1 MTCYTDTFD
10 TQLGPFSVAVDDTG
24 AVIATAFGPRR
35 ALRGRL
41 PRCHLTGDIVRTAA
55 VRRQIEAYLV
65 GQRQT
70 FELKLAPAGT
80 PFQQQVWR
88 ALRKIPRGRTTTYG
102 ELAAK
107 LKRPGAAR
115 AVGRANATNPL
126 CVIVP
131 CHRVI
136 GAGGALTGYAFGVAR
151 KQKLLALEAASAVA

>member
-10 TQLGPFSVAVDDTG
+10 TKLGRFSVAVDATG
-24 AVIATAFGPRR
+24 AVIATAFGPGR
-35 ALRGRL
+35 ALRARQ
-41 PRCHLTGDIVRTAA
+41 PRCHLIGDKARTAA
-55 VRRQIEAYLV
+55 VRRQVVEYLAERREA
-65 GQRQT
+65 
-70 FELKLAPAGT
+70 FDLKLAPVGT
-80 PFQQQVWR
+80 AFQQQVWR
-88 ALRKIPRGRTTTYG
+88 ALQKIPRGRTTTYG

-136 GAGGALTGYAFGVAR
+136 GAGGALTGYAFGVTR
-151 KQKLLALEAASAVA
+151 KRQLLALEGVSAET